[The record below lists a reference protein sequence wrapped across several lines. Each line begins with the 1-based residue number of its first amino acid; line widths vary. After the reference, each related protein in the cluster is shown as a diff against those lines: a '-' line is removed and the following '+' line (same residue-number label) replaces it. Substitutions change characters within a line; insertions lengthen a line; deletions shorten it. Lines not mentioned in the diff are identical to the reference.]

1 MTKAKV
7 KMDDVAREA
16 NVGRSTVSH
25 VINNTDKKIRISAAT
40 RKRVMQAVDKLG
52 YRVHMGARS
61 IAGKGLRCIGVLGFE
76 DSRGNTAAGI
86 RVSGINREAID
97 NDYFMAYAGLE
108 KESLEDE
115 TYVPKLIREHLV
127 DGLIVLQSDALPDHL
142 HRKIER
148 YDIPAVWMQYQRA
161 VNSVWLDE
169 TPFGLDGTRYLI
181 GLGHRR
187 ITFMDFSFTG
197 DFWSVARLTGYE
209 QAMGEAGLETAKI
222 CQHTNRHNRQPIIKS
237 ILSRQDKPTAILC
250 NSISTVL
257 PLMMIAKRMGLRV
270 PEDLSVI
277 TIADTQQASL
287 SAPKLT
293 FWDNR
298 DVEHG
303 QLAAQ
308 MLFERIRNPGID
320 IPSQSLKLENAV
332 YGGSTGPCREDV

>member
-1 MTKAKV
+1 MTKVKV

-25 VINNTDKKIRISAAT
+25 VINNTDKQIRISEAT
-40 RKRVMQAVDKLG
+40 RKRVMKAVDKLG

-61 IAGKGLRCIGVLGFE
+61 IAGKGLRCIGVIGFE
-76 DSRGNTAAGI
+76 DDRGNTIAGI

-97 NDYFMAYAGLE
+97 NDYFMAYAGFERGHLD
-108 KESLEDE
+108 DE

-127 DGLIVLQSDALPDHL
+127 DGLIILQSGALPLHL

-148 YDIPAVWMQYQRA
+148 YDIPAVWMQYQRP

-169 TPFGLDGTRYLI
+169 TPFGLDGVRYLV
-181 GLGHRR
+181 GLGHKR
-187 ITFMDFSFTG
+187 ITFMDFTFTG
-197 DFWSVARLTGYE
+197 EFWSVARLNGYE
-209 QAMGEAGLETAKI
+209 QAMGEAGLETDLV
-222 CQHTNRHNRQPIIKS
+222 CLHTDRHERPGVIETV
-237 ILSRQDKPTAILC
+237 LSRPNRPTAILC
-250 NSISTVL
+250 NSMSTAL
-257 PLMMIAKRMGLRV
+257 PVMMIANRMGLRV
-270 PEDLSVI
+270 PEELSVT
-277 TIADTQQASL
+277 TIADAQQASL

-303 QLAAQ
+303 QMAAQ

-332 YGGSTGPCREDV
+332 YGGSTGPRGEGA